1 MKEGAIIGY
10 ARVSTDDQNLSLQ
23 TRALDA
29 AGCTRIFT
37 DKGISGARGSRPG
50 LNAALLALEKGDT
63 LVVWRLDRLGR
74 SLIHLVRLLDE
85 LGKKGI
91 HFHSLTE
98 NLDTNS
104 AGGRLIFHIMAAL
117 AEYERSLISERTKAG
132 MQAAKA
138 RGVHVGR
145 PRKV

>member
-1 MKEGAIIGY
+1 M
-10 ARVSTDDQNLSLQ
+10 
-23 TRALDA
+23 
-29 AGCTRIFT
+29 
-37 DKGISGARGSRPG
+37 
-50 LNAALLALEKGDT
+50 
-63 LVVWRLDRLGR
+63 
-74 SLIHLVRLLDE
+74 LDE

-91 HFHSLTE
+91 QFHSLTE

-145 PRKV
+145 PRKCK